1 MDNKPIDTQDCP
13 TYPSSSSPNIDFNTD
28 NLLRQ
33 FLQSARKGDK
43 ELFLELLAKIVA
55 IDSTLINYK
64 DEQGQTALHYA
75 SDEGNLKI
83 VEIITKSNADIN
95 IRSNIKRTPLHIS
108 CLHGY
113 FDISKLLIENGALIN
128 VQDNERNTPI
138 HLCVL
143 ANHIELLKYLLE
155 RCPQADVKNIYNKTP
170 IELAHSNEM
179 KSMLL
184 DYLSKSESKYHKIK
198 IHNVNTNMAI
208 SMLSGMNNNINSAHS
223 TASSAIK
230 GVLFSG
236 NNSKKK
242 NLHTHSNTNIT
253 GNGGQK
259 LSKFPSNLHGNSHNI
274 HTTTHNFSNGSNNNN
289 ININISANMC
299 NVLNLSGQKS
309 KKILNTNKFN
319 SNCGSSGNN
328 TKTSIAIEAKI
339 ASPKLVKKS
348 VSKQNFHS
356 KNYSNSKGFN
366 MNVTNVNHFLSPE
379 KKAKPTYNNNTNT
392 AFSKAKSK
400 PNFFSSESKRKFDIN
415 KKKPTTINSAGGC
428 KSSKNSGVVK
438 TAMKL
443 TSTNNFFHVTK
454 GLASAKKAKPQ
465 SHKIV
470 IKKTT
475 NIKIDTNSQK
485 KIANVEINLNDIS
498 STSNN
503 SQSNLNSTINEN
515 TKINENS
522 LSFSQDTISEERISP
537 EMFTCLGL
545 LGKGSFGSVYLV
557 EKKNNK
563 KKYAMKVLNKNL
575 IMNQNIVKYAMTERN
590 VLSITSHPF
599 IVKLNYAFQTN
610 DKLFLILDYCPGGDL
625 ADHLAKEK
633 RFKEQRARI
642 YLCEIILA
650 LGDLHKHD
658 IIFRDLKPDNVV
670 LDSKGHAMLTDFGLS
685 KEGVYDGNITK
696 SFCGSVAYLAP
707 EMLKRKGHGKA
718 VDWYLLGVLF
728 YEMLVGIRP
737 YFTDAQEKIFQ
748 NIKKGDLQIPKFV
761 SEKAKV
767 LLRALLK
774 KEPEERLG
782 YKNDVEEIK
791 AHEYFKDINW
801 DDVYDRKL
809 SPPIPPKKMS
819 KKKGI
824 DINKI
829 LKEEDQIDCDLSET
843 NYADINSSNTL
854 FNGWTFI
861 QNDLCEENNQKTE
874 REK

>member
-236 NNSKKK
+236 NNSQKK

-253 GNGGQK
+253 GNSGQK
-259 LSKFPSNLHGNSHNI
+259 LRKFPSNLHGNSHNI

-339 ASPKLVKKS
+339 ASPQLVKKS

-356 KNYSNSKGFN
+356 KNYSNFN
-366 MNVTNVNHFLSPE
+366 EL
-379 KKAKPTYNNNTNT
+379 
-392 AFSKAKSK
+392 
-400 PNFFSSESKRKFDIN
+400 
-415 KKKPTTINSAGGC
+415 TI
-428 KSSKNSGVVK
+428 
-438 TAMKL
+438 
-443 TSTNNFFHVTK
+443 
-454 GLASAKKAKPQ
+454 
-465 SHKIV
+465 
-470 IKKTT
+470 
-475 NIKIDTNSQK
+475 
-485 KIANVEINLNDIS
+485 
-498 STSNN
+498 
-503 SQSNLNSTINEN
+503 
-515 TKINENS
+515 
-522 LSFSQDTISEERISP
+522 
-537 EMFTCLGL
+537 
-545 LGKGSFGSVYLV
+545 
-557 EKKNNK
+557 
-563 KKYAMKVLNKNL
+563 
-575 IMNQNIVKYAMTERN
+575 
-590 VLSITSHPF
+590 F
-599 IVKLNYAFQTN
+599 IV
-610 DKLFLILDYCPGGDL
+610 
-625 ADHLAKEK
+625 
-633 RFKEQRARI
+633 
-642 YLCEIILA
+642 
-650 LGDLHKHD
+650 
-658 IIFRDLKPDNVV
+658 PD
-670 LDSKGHAMLTDFGLS
+670 
-685 KEGVYDGNITK
+685 
-696 SFCGSVAYLAP
+696 
-707 EMLKRKGHGKA
+707 
-718 VDWYLLGVLF
+718 
-728 YEMLVGIRP
+728 
-737 YFTDAQEKIFQ
+737 
-748 NIKKGDLQIPKFV
+748 
-761 SEKAKV
+761 
-767 LLRALLK
+767 
-774 KEPEERLG
+774 
-782 YKNDVEEIK
+782 
-791 AHEYFKDINW
+791 
-801 DDVYDRKL
+801 
-809 SPPIPPKKMS
+809 KMS
-819 KKKGI
+819 
-824 DINKI
+824 
-829 LKEEDQIDCDLSET
+829 
-843 NYADINSSNTL
+843 
-854 FNGWTFI
+854 
-861 QNDLCEENNQKTE
+861 ENAACFT
-874 REK
+874 